1 MRDSD
6 STVISDSVSSV
17 RRDSDST
24 VIRDTVVAA
33 L

>member
-6 STVISDSVSSV
+6 STVISDSVSTV